1 MINITKLLFDLS
13 SYGDELRY
21 KKGMTAYNRRP
32 IVVWNCSRKC
42 NLSCI
47 HCYSNS
53 ANADYEGELS
63 TQEAKKMIDDLA
75 EFKVPVLL
83 FSGGEPLLRQDLF
96 ELNDYAHKNNIKTV
110 ISTNGTLID
119 KDLAGKIKDASV
131 DYVGVS
137 LDGIGPNNDRFR
149 GMKGAFDLA
158 LSGIRNLVDVK
169 QKVGLRFTITRH
181 NYPDLKGI
189 FKLVE
194 DEAIDRICF
203 YHLVYSGR
211 GCKMTED
218 DLERKDM
225 RQCIDDICAWAGSM
239 HKKGMNKEVLT
250 VDNHADAIYIYLK
263 TRKSDPSKAEEV
275 LKLLQY
281 NKGNA
286 SGIAIANVDN
296 RGFVHPDQFWQS
308 QTFGNVRQRKFGDI
322 WMDTSNEV
330 MAKLKERI
338 PHIKG
343 RCARCG
349 FLTLCNAN
357 FRVRAEAIFKD
368 MWQEDPACYLTEE
381 EICSI
386 PSVDRKD

>member
-1 MINITKLLFDLS
+1 
-13 SYGDELRY
+13 
-21 KKGMTAYNRRP
+21 
-32 IVVWNCSRKC
+32 
-42 NLSCI
+42 
-47 HCYSNS
+47 
-53 ANADYEGELS
+53 
-63 TQEAKKMIDDLA
+63 
-75 EFKVPVLL
+75 
-83 FSGGEPLLRQDLF
+83 
-96 ELNDYAHKNNIKTV
+96 
-110 ISTNGTLID
+110 
-119 KDLAGKIKDASV
+119 V

-158 LSGIRNLVDVK
+158 LSGIRSLVEVK

-218 DLERKDM
+218 DLERSDM
-225 RQCIDDICAWAGSM
+225 RQCIDDICAWAVAM

-263 TRKSDPSKAEEV
+263 TRKSDPAKAGEV
-275 LKLLQY
+275 LRLLQY

-357 FRVRAEAIFKD
+357 FRVRAETIFKD

-381 EICSI
+381 EICFI
-386 PSVDRKD
+386 PSVVLKD